1 MSFEVLEKLEAKVQ
15 SAVDT
20 ISILQMEIE
29 ELKQSN
35 SELAQTNSGL
45 TETNAQLQQQNDQLQ
60 GEHQLWQ
67 ERLRTLLGKM
77 DEMEETV

>member
-1 MSFEVLEKLEAKVQ
+1 MSFEVLEQLEAKVQ

-20 ISILQMEIE
+20 ISILQMEID
-29 ELKQSN
+29 ELKQ
-35 SELAQTNSGL
+35 
-45 TETNAQLQQQNDQLQ
+45 TNASLSEKNEQLQ

-77 DEMEETV
+77 DQMEQAG